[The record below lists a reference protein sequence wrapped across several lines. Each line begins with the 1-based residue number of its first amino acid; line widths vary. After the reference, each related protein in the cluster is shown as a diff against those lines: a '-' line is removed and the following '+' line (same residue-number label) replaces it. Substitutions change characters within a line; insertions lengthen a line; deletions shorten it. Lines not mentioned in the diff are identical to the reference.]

1 MTTLCEPPIQ
11 SQPRLTDEEMAAI
24 RRFDVCTIANA
35 VETFG
40 VRPANEG
47 FADASIRC
55 LAPAGTRMLG
65 YAATARVKG
74 CRLTITG
81 QRYDDRDGWWEYL
94 STLPAPRVVVLQ
106 DVDDRPGFGSFLG
119 EVHSSIYM
127 RLGCVGAIT
136 NGAARDLPAVA
147 ALGFPIF
154 AGGVSVSH
162 CYMRL
167 VEFGKPVEVGGLHV
181 APGDLLYGDCH
192 GIISIPKPVSSQLA
206 AAAAHMVEGEQ
217 RIIDLCRSPDFSI
230 ERLRSL
236 VRAKA

>member
-1 MTTLCEPPIQ
+1 ME
-11 SQPRLTDEEMAAI
+11 AI

-35 VETFG
+35 IETFG

-55 LAPAGTRMLG
+55 LAPVGTRMLG

-74 CRLTITG
+74 CSLTITG
-81 QRYDDRDGWWEYL
+81 QRYDDREGWWEYL
-94 STLPAPRVVVLQ
+94 STLPAPSVVVLQ

-127 RLGCVGAIT
+127 RLGCIGAIT
-136 NGAARDLPAVA
+136 NGAARDLPAVE

-154 AGGVSVSH
+154 AGGVAVSH

-167 VEFGKPVEVGGLHV
+167 VEFGEPVEVGGLQV

-206 AAAAHMVEGEQ
+206 AAAARLVEGEQ
-217 RIIDLCRSPDFSI
+217 RIVDFCRSPDFSI

-236 VRAKA
+236 VRAKS